1 VPDSG
6 HERNFR
12 NEAYNSFSMQPR
24 SERKSLFVPV
34 WCSPRLEGCWSVN
47 VSELG
52 MGLIARPMR
61 ASDGPRE
68 GEVVELEFPLPPG
81 PRVRVRGVVR
91 WRHESSDAEHGVT
104 SSLGV
109 RFESFEGDGQLELR
123 RFLSEH
129 RLRVVVAGADRT
141 LERALGLA
149 FEGEIQLLFRSDP
162 SEVETSLERGDIA
175 AVLILGDDE
184 FAAVALAQL
193 IESTARA
200 ATVHLSR
207 PPEVK
212 PRVVFAATA
221 ADPRLVE
228 LFNAGAIDQ
237 VLPPDAPVTQL
248 RDAVLSACRDHEVR
262 LQQQRMSIEL
272 ERLLRERS
280 RSTLDVAAG
289 VEGPGFTSASMR
301 EVIAQVRQ
309 AAPYRVTVLLQGE
322 TGTGKELL
330 ARRLHELSPR
340 NGQPFVVQDC
350 GALPETL
357 LESELFGHVRG
368 AFTGA
373 VSDHP
378 GLFVLADGGS
388 IFLDEIENTTPNLQ
402 AKLLRII
409 ETGEVRPV
417 GGAQVRRVDVRVAT
431 ASNRMLAEE
440 VRAGRFRSDLY
451 FRLNPFTIDVPPLR
465 ERRDDV
471 LPLAKAFVESF
482 NEALGKSARGFTP
495 EAEGL
500 LLDYDWPG
508 NVRELRNVVERAVL
522 LSAPMEPLSPARL
535 PRTLARTGAPRKPDG
550 LRGQLDAFER
560 RLIADAL
567 ERHEGVVRRAALDL
581 KIDAV
586 TLARRARRLKVL

>member
-1 VPDSG
+1 
-6 HERNFR
+6 
-12 NEAYNSFSMQPR
+12 MQAR

-52 MGLIARPMR
+52 MGLIARPAR
-61 ASDGPRE
+61 SGDGPQE
-68 GEVVELEFPLPPG
+68 GEVMELDFPLPPG
-81 PRVRVRGVVR
+81 PRVRVRAVVR
-91 WRHESSDAEHGVT
+91 WRHESASEDAGLT

-109 RFESFEGDGQLELR
+109 RFESFDGDGQIELR
-123 RFLSEH
+123 RFLAEH
-129 RLRVVVAGADRT
+129 RLRVIVAGAPASLRDQ
-141 LERALGLA
+141 LDLA
-149 FEGEIQLLFRSDP
+149 FQNEVQLLFADDFNGM
-162 SEVETSLERGDIA
+162 EDSLARGDIA
-175 AVLILGDDE
+175 TVLICGDDE
-184 FAAVALAQL
+184 LQAIALAQL
-193 IESTARA
+193 IEGIARA
-200 ATVHLSR
+200 ATVEQGR
-207 PPEVK
+207 PLEVK
-212 PRVVFAATA
+212 PRVVFAARA
-221 ADPRLVE
+221 SDARLVD

-237 VLPPDAPVTQL
+237 VLPPAAAAETIREAL
-248 RDAVLSACRDHEVR
+248 MEACRNHEVR

-272 ERLLRERS
+272 ERLLRERA
-280 RSTLDVAAG
+280 RQTLEVPAG
-289 VEGPGFTSASMR
+289 VEGPGFTSAGMR

-340 NGQPFVVQDC
+340 NGEPFVVQDC

-373 VSDHP
+373 VGDHP

-417 GGAQVRRVDVRVAT
+417 GGTQMRRVDVRVAT
-431 ASNRMLAEE
+431 ASNRNLADE

-471 LPLAKAFVESF
+471 LPLARAFVEDF
-482 NEALGKSARGFTP
+482 NKAVGKSARGFTP

-522 LSAPMEPLSPARL
+522 LSAPMEPIGPHRL
-535 PRTLARTGAPRKPDG
+535 PRTLARATKHQAADG
-550 LRGQLDAFER
+550 LRGHLDAYER
-560 RLIADAL
+560 KLIGDAL
-567 ERHEGVVRRAALDL
+567 DRHGGVVRRAALEL
-581 KIDAV
+581 KMDAV
-586 TLARRARRLKVL
+586 TLARRARRLKLLGS